1 VRSDL
6 SAALRRVCVTR
17 LSLSNFRCHRVL
29 RLDLGPEPV
38 ILVGGNGAGK
48 TSVLEALSLLGPGR
62 GLRRARLSEMLR
74 DGDAG
79 PSSAWSITAR
89 LLTGAEPTDIVTAFS
104 TEPDAPPRDRR
115 KVSID
120 GRVGRGGTALAQIL
134 GLIWLTPEMD
144 RLFAE
149 GPSARRR
156 FLDRLV
162 WGVDP
167 AHAARVSAYDRAM
180 QQRSALLRQ
189 ERADPAWLGV
199 LEEAMATHGI
209 AVAAARRQAT
219 TQLSEFAGASSD
231 ELPGILIEARGAVE
245 QWLDEAPALTA
256 EERLRAA
263 LRQSRLLD
271 AESGGGAF
279 GPHRTDVLVRHG
291 GSGRPA
297 RECSTGEQKMLL
309 IALVLAGA
317 RLQRRERGSTPLMLL
332 DDVVA
337 HLDASHR
344 EAVFDA
350 VADLGAQAWY
360 TGTDGGLFQP
370 IARRS
375 QLVTLRNNGQR
386 WPASGGEAG
395 AVEWGSSIDE

>member
-1 VRSDL
+1 M
-6 SAALRRVCVTR
+6 
-17 LSLSNFRCHRVL
+17 
-29 RLDLGPEPV
+29 

-74 DGDAG
+74 VGETG
-79 PSSAWSITAR
+79 PAFAWSISAR

-104 TEPDAPPRDRR
+104 TEPDGPPRDRR

-120 GRVGRGGTALAQIL
+120 GRAGRGGTALAQML

-144 RLFAE
+144 RLFTE

-162 WGVDP
+162 WGADP
-167 AHAARVSAYDRAM
+167 AHASRVSAYDRAM

-189 ERADPAWLGV
+189 ERVDPAWLGV

-219 TQLSEFAGASSD
+219 AQLSELARASSD
-231 ELPGILIEARGAVE
+231 ELPGVLIEARGAVE

-256 EERLRAA
+256 EERLRSA
-263 LRQSRLLD
+263 LRQSRPLD
-271 AESGGGAF
+271 AETGGGAF

-291 GSGRPA
+291 GSGRSA
-297 RECSTGEQKMLL
+297 RECSMGEQKMLL

-317 RLQRRERGSTPLMLL
+317 RLQRRERGTTPLMLL

-337 HLDASHR
+337 HLDAGHR
-344 EAVFDA
+344 RAVFDA

-360 TGTDGGLFQP
+360 TGTDRGSFQP
-370 IARRS
+370 IAHRS
-375 QLVTLRNNGQR
+375 QFVTLGNTGQQ

-395 AVEWGSSIDE
+395 TVEWGSSIDE